1 MGRKVSQ
8 AEGAWRGRMTRFRRG
23 TLTVVEFCRRE
34 GVSVPSFYAWRKRL
48 EPALQSKSRGEQSR
62 RALPRKLKQT
72 ASLFVPVNVSSSPM
86 AEIEFPNGVR
96 VRVPAT
102 NVEAIRF
109 AVLAGGDPF
118 REESSC

>member
-8 AEGAWRGRMTRFRRG
+8 AETAWRGRMIRFRRG

-34 GVSVPSFYAWRKRL
+34 RVSVPNFYQWRKRL
-48 EPALQSKSRGEQSR
+48 EPAVEPRSRRERSRGSV
-62 RALPRKLKQT
+62 PRNPKD
-72 ASLFVPVNVSSSPM
+72 AARLFVPVNVSSSPV

-102 NVEAIRF
+102 NVEAIRA

-118 REESSC
+118 REDSSC

>member
-1 MGRKVSQ
+1 
-8 AEGAWRGRMTRFRRG
+8 MTRFRRG
-23 TLTVVEFCRRE
+23 ALTVVEFCRRE
-34 GVSVPSFYAWRKRL
+34 SVSVPSFYAWRKRL
-48 EPALQSKSRGEQSR
+48 EPAVQSKSRGEQSR
-62 RALPRKLKQT
+62 SALPRKPKHA
-72 ASLFVPVNVSSSPM
+72 ASLFVPVNVSSSPV

-102 NVEAIRF
+102 SVEAIRA

>member
-8 AEGAWRGRMTRFRRG
+8 AETAWRGRMTRFRRG

-48 EPALQSKSRGEQSR
+48 EPAVEPKSRGEQSR
-62 RALPRKLKQT
+62 SALPRKPKD
-72 ASLFVPVNVSSSPM
+72 AARLFVPVNVSSSPV

-96 VRVPAT
+96 IRVPAT
-102 NVEAIRF
+102 NVEAIRA

-118 REESSC
+118 REDSSC

>member
-8 AEGAWRGRMTRFRRG
+8 AETVWRGRMAQFRRG
-23 TLTVVEFCRRE
+23 TLTVVEFCRSE
-34 GVSVPSFYAWRKRL
+34 GVSVPSFYRWRVRL
-48 EPALQSKSRGEQSR
+48 EAAAQSKARGALR
-62 RALPRKLKQT
+62 RKPKQP
-72 ASLFVPVNVSSSPM
+72 ASLFVPVNVSSSPV

-102 NVEAIRF
+102 NVEAIRA
-109 AVLAGGDPF
+109 AVLAGGDPC